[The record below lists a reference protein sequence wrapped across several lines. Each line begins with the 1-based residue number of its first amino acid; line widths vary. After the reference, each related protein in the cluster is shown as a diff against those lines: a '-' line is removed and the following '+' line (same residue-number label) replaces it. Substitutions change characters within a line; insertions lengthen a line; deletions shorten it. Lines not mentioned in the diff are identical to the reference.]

1 MGLARLVSYNNWR
14 NNWANNIDSYYCNYI
29 MINNKQVNFWRG
41 DKEPPTIYHIWI
53 KDNSKML
60 LYDGSQW
67 IVFLDNKEI
76 IDILDNIQ
84 KLLDNM
90 QQQINE
96 IGNKTVNNKAIK
108 TNPVLNGTDILI
120 NANGNYI
127 ISNETL
133 AQTAS
138 RLDNLL
144 TTKIIE

>member
-1 MGLARLVSYNNWR
+1 MTDAMV
-14 NNWANNIDSYYCNYI
+14 
-29 MINNKQVNFWRG
+29 NNKQVNFWRG
-41 DKEPPTIYHIWI
+41 DSTPPTIYHIWI

-76 IDILDNIQ
+76 INILDNIQ
-84 KLLDNM
+84 KSLDTM
-90 QQQINE
+90 QQQINDV
-96 IGNKTVNNKAIK
+96 GNKTINNKAIK
-108 TNPVLNGTDILI
+108 TNPVLNGNDILI